1 MSITSAEI
9 ATQPATWREAVRR
22 AGTASGVLPQR
33 GERVA
38 FVGCGT
44 SWFIAQ
50 ACAVARETAG
60 AGESDAFAASEA
72 PHDRPYDRIVAI
84 SRSGTTTEVQRYLAD
99 SARRA
104 PALVITAVA
113 GSPVAEAGDDVIVL
127 EFADEESVVQTRF
140 ATTALSLLRAHLGED
155 IEAAAADAERVLA
168 APPALDLTAFD
179 HFVFLGHGWTNGLAS
194 EAALKLREAANAWTE
209 AHPALEYRHGPIAV
223 ATDRSLVWTFGTVD
237 AGLVADVRRTGATV
251 IQLGVDPAAEL
262 VGAQLLA
269 VALAE
274 SRGLDPDNPRNLTR
288 SVVLVDG

>member
-9 ATQPATWREAVRR
+9 ATQPAAWREAARR
-22 AGTASGVLPQR
+22 ANSAAGLLPQS

-50 ACAVARETAG
+50 ACATAREATC
-60 AGESDAFAASEA
+60 AGERDALAASEA
-72 PHDRPYDRIVAI
+72 PHDRAYDRIVAI
-84 SRSGTTTEVQRYLAD
+84 SRSGTTTEVLRYLANE
-99 SARRA
+99 ARRT

-113 GSPVAEAGDDVIVL
+113 GSPVADAGDDVIVL

-140 ATTALSLLRAHLGED
+140 ATSALSLLRAHLGED
-155 IEAAAADAERVLA
+155 VEAAAIDAERVLA
-168 APPALDLTAFD
+168 APPALDPTAFD
-179 HFVFLGHGWTNGLAS
+179 HFVFLGVGWTNGLAS

-223 ATDRSLVWTFGTVD
+223 ATDRSLVWMLGEIGAD
-237 AGLVADVRRTGATV
+237 LVADVERTGATV
-251 IQLGVDPAAEL
+251 VQLGCDPAAEL

-274 SRGLDPDNPRNLTR
+274 SRGLDPDKPRNLTR